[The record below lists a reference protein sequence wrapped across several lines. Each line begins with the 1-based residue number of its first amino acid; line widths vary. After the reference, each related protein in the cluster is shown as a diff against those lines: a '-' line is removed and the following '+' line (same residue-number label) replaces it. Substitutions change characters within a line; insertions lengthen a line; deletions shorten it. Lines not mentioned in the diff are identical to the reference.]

1 MPIGHPSIR
10 QPFFP
15 QVSVA
20 SRRFNMFRAGTDF
33 TLAQCALACKQ
44 ALTAT
49 RKRAYDDPSFH
60 HEVTADS
67 QAYEGM
73 LEVIAVR

>member
-1 MPIGHPSIR
+1 
-10 QPFFP
+10 
-15 QVSVA
+15 
-20 SRRFNMFRAGTDF
+20 MFRAGTHF

-44 ALTAT
+44 ALTAS

-60 HEVTADS
+60 QEVTVDS

-73 LEVIAVR
+73 LEVIAVLSWIVPGVCFRGRL